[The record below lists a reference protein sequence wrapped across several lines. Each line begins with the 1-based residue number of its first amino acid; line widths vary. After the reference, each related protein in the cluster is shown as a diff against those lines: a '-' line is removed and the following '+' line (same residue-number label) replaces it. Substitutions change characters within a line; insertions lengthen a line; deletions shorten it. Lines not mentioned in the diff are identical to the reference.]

1 MPPKKKKKSAL
12 MDSQSKLRQKQKQSQ
27 NIRININTDKP
38 KPKRTRKK
46 GGGGGGGGPIQA
58 HQHNL
63 NPIVNVPAPIDYT
76 PVLLRFMEQQR
87 TQPVV
92 AQSPM
97 ASSETP
103 LSQSVQQ
110 NNTMTA
116 EQMAGQSAMRRAGP
130 TAGNFQPKQN
140 LDMEDA
146 VRSRSSSF
154 ASTVSAGN
162 QSINLE
168 NIFAQPEFAN
178 LQTLVQPS
186 AEGRLPDP
194 IVTERLV
201 KPEEEMMIGAESKPK
216 IGRPFKEA
224 TEAVPVEGFVM
235 AGVRQSTKELGEAGE
250 TLYRTLSSEQKLLQ
264 PAEEPMTVKKK
275 PRKKKTPEELA
286 LAKQARDLKKAS
298 QPSDMTPPMDAPSF
312 V

>member
-1 MPPKKKKKSAL
+1 MPKKAKKAKML
-12 MDSQSKLRQKQKQSQ
+12 DSQAKLRQKQKQSQ

-63 NPIVNVPAPIDYT
+63 NPIVNIPSQPDYT
-76 PVLLRFMEQQR
+76 PILLQYLQQQK
-87 TQPVV
+87 TQSLVPT
-92 AQSPM
+92 QPM

-103 LSQSVQQ
+103 LAQSVQQ
-110 NNTMTA
+110 NSIMTA

-130 TAGNFQPKQN
+130 TASNFQPKQN

-146 VRSRSSSF
+146 IRSRSSSF

-162 QSINLE
+162 QSVNTADL
-168 NIFAQPEFAN
+168 FDAN

-186 AEGRLPDP
+186 AVEVRPPDP

-201 KPEEEMMIGAESKPK
+201 KPDDEMMVGAEAVPK
-216 IGRPFKEA
+216 KGRPFKEA
-224 TEAVPVEGFVM
+224 TEAVPVEGFVS
-235 AGVRQSTKELGEAGE
+235 AGIRQSTKELGEAGE

-264 PAEEPMTVKKK
+264 PAEEPMTLKKK